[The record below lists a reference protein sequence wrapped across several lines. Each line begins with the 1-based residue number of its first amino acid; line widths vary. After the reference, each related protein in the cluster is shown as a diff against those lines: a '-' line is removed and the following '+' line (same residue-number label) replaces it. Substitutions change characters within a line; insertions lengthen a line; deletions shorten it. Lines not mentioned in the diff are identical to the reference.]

1 MQALRDLR
9 RPRVLHPFM
18 LAACPVLAL
27 YGQNA
32 ATLTLD
38 RTYPALLVFVG
49 GTFVLWLLLARA
61 CRDIH
66 RAGAATSVLVLSGF
80 LAWPILETAIEY
92 VVPIRGTLPTFIA
105 LGGVSIA
112 ILAACTAWYLYAQ
125 TRAGR
130 VMIGVALIAAA
141 VLVVATAPAFGRRAA
156 IAIALY
162 LVMSGA
168 IAGAILRSTAD
179 RFRLTST
186 GNVFGGALIV
196 LYAGYALVQERAQA
210 TLPEWPPSN
219 LDAQPLFDTQAAVA
233 DLPDIYVLA
242 LDGYPRADVLREAFQ
257 FDNAPFL
264 DALAAQGMGDAGV
277 VETVYTEPVQALA
290 ACFNLA
296 PVSTWLPETLP
307 DNARAHYIQRA
318 LDQGRLLPALRE
330 RGYKSIG
337 FDPGI
342 EALRPSPQFDR
353 TLKPMTVLGEFER
366 ILCDRTIAARALQWY
381 FYVRYRN
388 PVYWQFEPTRR
399 YVEFTL
405 ERWPRLASETSEQPR
420 FMFAYVPVPEPPF
433 LFREGGGRAYPYAI
447 GPLDTARL
455 FFDPQIHRRAFVDQV
470 EFLNRQIVGAVREI
484 QSNKKRPAL
493 IVIMSLR
500 GAALRGT
507 AEGPPAR
514 AQVFAAAS
522 KLDVSSTTSETIAL
536 VKWFEV
542 LLKAAVAGS
551 PDSRR

>member
-38 RTYPALLVFVG
+38 RAYPALLVFVG
-49 GTFVLWLLLARA
+49 AAFVLWLLLARV

-66 RAGAATSVLVLSGF
+66 RAGAATSVLLLSGF

-112 ILAACTAWYLYAQ
+112 VLAACTAWYLYAQ
-125 TRAGR
+125 TRTGR
-130 VMIGVALIAAA
+130 ILIGVALIAAA
-141 VLVVATAPAFGRRAA
+141 ILVVATAPAFGRRAA

-162 LVMSGA
+162 LVMSAA
-168 IAGAILRSTAD
+168 IVGAILRSQVD

-210 TLPEWPPSN
+210 SLPEWPPSN
-219 LDAQPLFDTQAAVA
+219 LDAQPLFESQTTTA

-242 LDGYPRADVLREAFQ
+242 LDGYPRADVLRDAFQ
-257 FDNAPFL
+257 FDNRPFL
-264 DALAAQGMGDAGV
+264 DALEAQGIGVAGA

-296 PVSTWLPETLP
+296 PVNTWLPETLP
-307 DNARAHYIQRA
+307 DSARAHYIQRA
-318 LDQGRLLPALRE
+318 LDHGRLLPALRE
-330 RGYKSIG
+330 RGYATIG

-353 TLKPMTVLGEFER
+353 TMKPMTMLGEFER
-366 ILCDRTIAARALQWY
+366 ILCDRTVAARALQWY

-405 ERWPRLASETSEQPR
+405 ERFPQLSNETSEQPR

-433 LFREGGGRAYPYAI
+433 LFREDGGRAFPYAI

-455 FFDPQIHRRAFVDQV
+455 FFDPQIHRRAFLDQL
-470 EFLNRQIVGAVREI
+470 EYLNDRIVNAVREI
-484 QSNKKRPAL
+484 QTNPKRPAV

-522 KLDVSSTTSETIAL
+522 EIDFSSTASKTTAL
-536 VKWFEV
+536 VEWFKTV
-542 LLKAAVAGS
+542 MQAAVGPS